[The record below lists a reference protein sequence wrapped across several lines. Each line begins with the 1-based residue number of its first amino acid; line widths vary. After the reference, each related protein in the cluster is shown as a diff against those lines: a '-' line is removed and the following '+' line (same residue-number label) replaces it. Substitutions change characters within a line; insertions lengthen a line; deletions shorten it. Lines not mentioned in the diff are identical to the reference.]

1 MVGAVSEAY
10 TQIFSSIEPKNIL
23 LKTGVHHLVFL
34 NGESSAGHLFGLC
47 ASTKGGCNLIGYT
60 LMCFRENLRWEEGF
74 SQIWGGILE
83 NSMGNLENDKY
94 WQTMNSDAMLR
105 LGELTKGD
113 PLQLVEGVAPDLSQ
127 AKAMAKQEKGPTRP
141 FASTS
146 LGSAAQN
153 LSQREPSES
162 SQGERIR
169 DLEQTLTQVMAMI
182 ELTQTQVAE
191 MKQMMPTKDDMPE
204 PKAEQAMA
212 MIELTQ
218 TQVAEMK
225 EMMPNKAEMSES
237 KATQDLL
244 SKKLEEMSSM
254 LQDLNEQKKG
264 WKDLVEL
271 KEAFQRLVPQVSA
284 ITDEMTALKKKIGL
298 RTMP

>member
-1 MVGAVSEAY
+1 MLLMTMVGAVSEAY

-191 MKQMMPTKDDMPE
+191 MK
-204 PKAEQAMA
+204 
-212 MIELTQ
+212 
-218 TQVAEMK
+218 

-237 KATQDLL
+237 KTTQDLL